1 MTQKELDNLPTEK
14 KVALLEIIVKKPIV
28 EEWEAA
34 LYMSRTV
41 GAMRELRYKFK
52 IDHIKDGRTIRYRKC
67 DLDSYNEQKL
77 VPAMV

>member
-34 LYMSRTV
+34 LYMSRSV

-52 IDHIKDGRTIRYRKC
+52 IDYIKDGRTIRYRRR
-67 DLDSYNEQKL
+67 DLDAYNELKL

>member
-1 MTQKELDNLPTEK
+1 MTQKELDIMPAEK
-14 KVALLEIIVKKPIV
+14 KIALLEVIVKKPVV

-34 LYMSRTV
+34 LYMSRSV

-52 IDHIKDGRTIRYRKC
+52 IDYIKDGRTIRYRRR
-67 DLDSYNEQKL
+67 DLDAYNELKL